1 VVAER
6 YLINPILLARLFHEF
21 VNWLQSSEDEMDDG
35 VEKTFVYTKF
45 DDAELDIFCDIL
57 DVEKNGVINLADL
70 DHAAKNLG
78 LDSLYSNVRDL
89 LKPLIKE
96 EKRGVT
102 IEDLKK
108 YLKKNEKSMEQE
120 MTEIFE
126 FLDYDKKGSVSKH
139 KIKIIAK
146 ELLNEEISDL
156 EADDMIRLFAK
167 TDPNYLTKEEFMAI
181 QKIKM
186 DS

>member
-1 VVAER
+1 M
-6 YLINPILLARLFHEF
+6 N
-21 VNWLQSSEDEMDDG
+21 DG
-35 VEKTFVYTKF
+35 QEKTFIYTKF
-45 DDAELDIFCDIL
+45 NDAELDIFCDIL

-70 DHAAKNLG
+70 DHASKNLG
-78 LDSLYSNVRDL
+78 LESLYPNVRDL

-102 IEDLKK
+102 VEDLKA
-108 YLKKNEKSMEQE
+108 YLKSNEKNMDEE

-126 FLDYDKKGSVSKH
+126 FLDYDKKGTISKH

-146 ELLNEEISDL
+146 ELCRTLLTTVSEEVSDA

-167 TDPNYLTKEEFMAI
+167 ADSNSLTKEEFMNI

-186 DS
+186 DA